1 MSPEDAD
8 IGPQL
13 RALAEQLPA
22 VIWTTDRDL
31 RFTSGSGG
39 GLVTLGLRREE
50 LIGVSLY
57 EHFGASDDQH
67 TPIKEHRRALAG
79 LSNKYEFLW
88 ADRRFETR
96 VEPFRDARG
105 QVIGTIGMAIDTT
118 TRKAAE
124 DAHGLHE
131 SRTRRQDKLEA
142 IAQLAS
148 GLAHEINNPL
158 QSIINFAQLIH
169 SRSND
174 ANVRE
179 YAGGISHEVQRLAHI
194 VRNLQC
200 LVHQKGELPVE
211 LRLCDV
217 VESTISLFATLMR
230 DEGIELDIQVP
241 SDLPAAWGNA
251 YGVQQVLINL
261 LTTAREALGEAPQT
275 DHVPKLIRIDG
286 ASVQRE
292 GQGFVRLTVG
302 HVHAPNKT
310 HRPAPIPAS
319 RPYKPSLDADLG
331 LTISHEIAQYNAG
344 ELSVEA
350 GSDDARLLHLLLPL
364 ASEQ

>member
-1 MSPEDAD
+1 M
-8 IGPQL
+8 
-13 RALAEQLPA
+13 
-22 VIWTTDRDL
+22 
-31 RFTSGSGG
+31 
-39 GLVTLGLRREE
+39 TLGLSGDE

-57 EHFGASDDQH
+57 EYFGAADDQH

-79 LSNKYEFLW
+79 LSNKYEFKW
-88 ADRRFETR
+88 ADRWFETH
-96 VEPFRDARG
+96 VEPFRDAHGRI
-105 QVIGTIGMAIDTT
+105 IGTIGMAIDTT

-131 SRTRRQDKLEA
+131 SRTRRQHKLEA

-169 SRSND
+169 SRSSE
-174 ANVRE
+174 ASVRE
-179 YAGGISHEVQRLAHI
+179 YADGISHEVQRLAHI

-230 DEGIELDIQVP
+230 EEGIELDIQVP
-241 SDLPAAWGNA
+241 SELPAAWGNA

-261 LTTAREALGEAPQT
+261 LTTAREALSDLPAT
-275 DHVPKLIRIDG
+275 DHLPKRIRIDG
-286 ASVQRE
+286 ASIERE
-292 GQGFVRLTVG
+292 GRRFVRLTVG
-302 HVHAPNKT
+302 HPAAT
-310 HRPAPIPAS
+310 PAPLPLE
-319 RPYKPSLDADLG
+319 PSLAADLG

-344 ELSVEA
+344 QLSVEA